1 MVEAIVDKM
10 VRRHPHVFGDD
21 TMRDSAAQTRAW
33 EAQKAEE
40 RAAKGK
46 DDSLLDDVPAA
57 LPALLRAVKLQKRA
71 ARVGFDWPETRQVMD
86 KIHEEM
92 AELSEA
98 VIELKDPAK
107 IEEELGDLLFVY
119 SNLARKLKVD
129 PEHALRQA
137 NAKFER
143 RFHYIE
149 RALADQGRTPDDATL
164 DEMDALWNEAKKA

>member
-1 MVEAIVDKM
+1 MKAI
-10 VRRHPHVFGDD
+10 
-21 TMRDSAAQTRAW
+21 
-33 EAQKAEE
+33 E
-40 RAAKGK
+40 RAEKRQK
-46 DDSLLDDVPAA
+46 TNKNTPDSLMDDVP
-57 LPALLRAVKLQKRA
+57 LPLPGMTRAVKLQKRA

-98 VIELKDPAK
+98 VIELEDPAK

-149 RALADQGRTPDDATL
+149 RALADQDRTPDDATL